1 VRNLAQRSAEAAKN
15 TASLIEESQQNAN
28 NGVAVSGEVGAILTQ
43 IVESVQKLSS
53 LIGEVSAASEE
64 QSKGIE
70 QIGTAVTEMDK
81 LTQSNAANAEESASA
96 SEELAAQAKELGDMV
111 QVLIGIVKG
120 GGAQAPTAMASAPH
134 RPMPRAARPMAASA
148 SRKASPSR
156 PAAKSAGD
164 WVPVGKAAARPKA
177 RTVAAN
183 GHTVDPEQVIPMDDG
198 DLSEF

>member
-1 VRNLAQRSAEAAKN
+1 
-15 TASLIEESQQNAN
+15 
-28 NGVAVSGEVGAILTQ
+28 
-43 IVESVQKLSS
+43 
-53 LIGEVSAASEE
+53 
-64 QSKGIE
+64 
-70 QIGTAVTEMDK
+70 
-81 LTQSNAANAEESASA
+81 
-96 SEELAAQAKELGDMV
+96 
-111 QVLIGIVKG
+111 
-120 GGAQAPTAMASAPH
+120 
-134 RPMPRAARPMAASA
+134 MAASA